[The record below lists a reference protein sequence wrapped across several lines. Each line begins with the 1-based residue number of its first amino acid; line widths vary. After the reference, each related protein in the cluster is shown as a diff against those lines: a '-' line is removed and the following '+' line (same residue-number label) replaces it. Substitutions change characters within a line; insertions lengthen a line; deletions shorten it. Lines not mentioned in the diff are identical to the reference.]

1 MFQYTC
7 KTTIVLNF
15 IQIQLNSS
23 EKKLCLQ
30 YDLDLGD
37 MTLGQS
43 HGTPLVIINNWVK

>member
-23 EKKLCLQ
+23 EKIMFSTRNAHMVHIDNSFRLKMVL
-30 YDLDLGD
+30 
-37 MTLGQS
+37 TS
-43 HGTPLVIINNWVK
+43 